1 MGSADTTTPLMSS
14 AVVKGEGREEVDNC
28 LEDDCRDKACCLED
42 DCRDKAGGRTP
53 PAWLWKW
60 AAGDLLLE
68 IFEEQKSPARKR
80 AIALVVMDKVLLGG
94 MFSMIYFTGM
104 AFVLVVFVGN
114 LVKG

>member
-1 MGSADTTTPLMSS
+1 MGPADTTTPLMSN
-14 AVVKGEGREEVDNC
+14 AGVKGEEREEVDCC
-28 LEDDCRDKACCLED
+28 LEDDCSDKACCLED
-42 DCRDKAGGRTP
+42 DCRDKDGGRTP

-60 AAGDLLLE
+60 AASDLLLE

-80 AIALVVMDKVLLGG
+80 AIALAVMDNVLL
-94 MFSMIYFTGM
+94 SMIYFTGM